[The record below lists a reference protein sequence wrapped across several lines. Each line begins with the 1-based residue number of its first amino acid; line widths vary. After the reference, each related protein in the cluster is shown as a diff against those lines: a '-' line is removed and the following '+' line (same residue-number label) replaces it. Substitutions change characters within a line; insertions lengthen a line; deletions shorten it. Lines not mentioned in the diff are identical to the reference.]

1 MYSMGKKTKVT
12 ILIPTYNGS
21 KTIKET
27 LQSILS
33 QSYKSFEI
41 LIHDDASKDDTLRIV
56 HTLKDERIMIRRN
69 RKNVGCQK
77 NMEMAR
83 KKINHGIVFF
93 MAQDDIL
100 AKNALMETI
109 RAFKKE
115 KDIGFVTRPYYWFD
129 DDIHKPVRATNE
141 VNPKQNETISIR
153 SDYCKIEKVIESI
166 GQISG
171 LAYIAEY
178 ADIPIHTDIFTG
190 HAYLFAGI
198 LKRKK
203 AVFLKDHTVAVRIRS
218 SQSRSLP
225 GIYEKSPLQ
234 SWVDFFN
241 SVFFEKK
248 FAGFRSYFIMNY
260 CAKNYLG
267 LLQIRNYSE
276 YRYVLREIFLLV
288 KYRWKN
294 IYNPSFLL
302 ISGLCL
308 LTPRIILISFV
319 DWFKKTIHA
328 RSVRKIIFEFSL
340 K

>member
-1 MYSMGKKTKVT
+1 MGKKTKVT

-21 KTIKET
+21 KTIMDT

-33 QSYKSFEI
+33 QNYRDYEI
-41 LIHDDASKDDTLRIV
+41 LIHDDASGDDTLRIIRA
-56 HTLKDERIMIRRN
+56 LKNRKIKIYRN
-69 RKNVGCQK
+69 KKNVGCQK

-83 KKINHGIVFF
+83 KKIRHGIVFF

-100 AKNALMETI
+100 AKNALMKTI
-109 RAFKKE
+109 RAFKKG

-129 DDIHKPVRATNE
+129 DDIHKPVRATSE
-141 VNPKQNETISIR
+141 VNPNQDEIISIR
-153 SDYCKIEKVIESI
+153 SDYRKIEKVIESI

-171 LAYIAEY
+171 LAYVAEY
-178 ADIPIHTDIFTG
+178 ADIPIHMDIFTG

-198 LKRKK
+198 LKQKK
-203 AVFLKDHTVAVRIRS
+203 VVFLKDHTVAVRIRS

-241 SVFFEKK
+241 SVFFGKK
-248 FAGFRSYFIMNY
+248 FVGFRSYFITNY

-276 YRYVLREIFLLV
+276 YQYVLREILLLI

-294 IYNPSFLL
+294 IYNPSFLV

-308 LTPRIILISFV
+308 LTPRAILIPFV

-328 RSVRKIIFEFSL
+328 RFVRKISFDFSL
-340 K
+340 E